1 MPTTMAGTSLD
12 NLRDAEWLNAS
23 RVRGY
28 AVLVGIA
35 SLVLLAVS
43 WWQAQGSGGSDF
55 LAFWGA
61 GKAVLAG
68 QPGAAYD
75 LHWQEQVQTSTGATG
90 WFAFVNPPP
99 FLFLVWPFALL
110 RYPVGWI
117 AWVVVT
123 YAVWAR
129 VSVSAFPRLWLLA
142 LVFPGALIAAGHA
155 QNGFVTG
162 ALLVGGVALLDRR
175 PVLAGMLLGALVVK
189 PHLALLVPFWLAAGG
204 RWRAFV
210 AAGASAVG
218 LLLAAWATLGS
229 TTMLAY
235 TDSWAASA
243 AIMRAADAD
252 FLLRMA
258 TAYSQIRLYAGGSA
272 AVVAAGALAV
282 AMIVLVALSWRRMG
296 QDSMATGALMLAATA
311 IASPYLFNYDLPF
324 LVLPLLW
331 LVRQGLRDG
340 FRPWEKL
347 LLVALWFAPYAT
359 RAAALPLGLNL
370 MPLAALLL
378 VWLVWTRGNTSGG
391 QLIARWGTGQDA
403 RPVLRRDG
411 SSGSRRPKMSS
422 YPFRSSRP
430 DSWIQ
435 PRPHQDASLRL
446 MKHGRIQPM
455 EEPGFLA
462 RLFGRC

>member
-1 MPTTMAGTSLD
+1 MGGNAFDL
-12 NLRDAEWLNAS
+12 LRDADWLNGQ
-23 RVRGY
+23 RVRVY
-28 AVLVGIA
+28 AAMIGLV
-35 SLVLLAVS
+35 SLALLGVS
-43 WWQAQGSGGSDF
+43 WWQAQGGEGSDF

-68 QPGAAYD
+68 QPSAAYD
-75 LHWQEQVQTSTGATG
+75 LHWQEQVQTSTGSAG

-110 RYPVGWI
+110 RYPLAWI
-117 AWVVVT
+117 AWVALT

-129 VSVSAFPRLWLLA
+129 VSASAFPRLWLLA

-175 PVLAGMLLGALVVK
+175 PVLAGMLFGALVIK

-210 AAGASAVG
+210 AAGASAIG

-229 TTMLAY
+229 ATMLAY
-235 TDSWAASA
+235 TESWAASA
-243 AIMRAADAD
+243 AIMRTADAD

-258 TAYSQIRLYAGGSA
+258 TAYSQVRLLAGGSA
-272 AVVAAGALAV
+272 ALVVAGALA
-282 AMIVLVALSWRRMG
+282 AATIALVALSWRRMG
-296 QDSMATGALMLAATA
+296 PDGMASGAFMLAATA
-311 IASPYLFNYDLPF
+311 VASPYLFNYDLPF
-324 LVLPLLW
+324 LVLPLFW
-331 LVRQGLRDG
+331 LVCQGLRDG

-378 VWLVWTRGNTSGG
+378 AWLVWTRGNTPAPT
-391 QLIARWGTGQDA
+391 LARGEPAGA
-403 RPVLRRDG
+403 GPVLRRDG

-422 YPFRSSRP
+422 YTFRSSRP

-446 MKHGRIQPM
+446 MKYGRIQPM

-462 RLFGRC
+462 RLLGRC